1 MIDSSYNDTYIS
13 DMSGDKLHPAHNNIC
28 SFFFDPLRN
37 YGVQQNANVQYVNSR
52 GETFMTSYIHFTFDS
67 LYRTYKS
74 LGLDLE
80 NIGRFGAKKVEHLK
94 LMNKIIRSS
103 AQSLASYKMVADAIQ
118 YSQRYNKKYTGENEI
133 NFRSGESAYFS
144 SMMYYKQFSES
155 SFLPNIQY
163 HIGPFSD
170 VPIDHYIASQRS
182 LNTNTLAEFNE
193 SATSN
198 RLKLRENLVL
208 TCVSDRLVEFI
219 FNENNTYELIIVR
232 KSDGKTFRK
241 NLDLN
246 NL

>member
-1 MIDSSYNDTYIS
+1 
-13 DMSGDKLHPAHNNIC
+13 
-28 SFFFDPLRN
+28 
-37 YGVQQNANVQYVNSR
+37 
-52 GETFMTSYIHFTFDS
+52 
-67 LYRTYKS
+67 
-74 LGLDLE
+74 
-80 NIGRFGAKKVEHLK
+80 
-94 LMNKIIRSS
+94 
-103 AQSLASYKMVADAIQ
+103 
-118 YSQRYNKKYTGENEI
+118 
-133 NFRSGESAYFS
+133 
-144 SMMYYKQFSES
+144 MMYYKQFSEYN
-155 SFLPNIQY
+155 FLPNIQY

-182 LNTNTLAEFNE
+182 LNKNTLAEFNE

-198 RLKLRENLVL
+198 KLEPRENLVL